1 MSDTLKTIVY
11 VEDEPDIQAIA
22 KMALESLGG
31 YDVTIFDSGEEA
43 LGQIPEIKPDIVILD
58 VMMPR
63 MDGPTTLRELRK
75 LPGYESLPVAFMTAK
90 VQSSEV
96 SEFLALGAIGVI
108 SKPFDPMTLSDQV
121 RELWESARD
130 V

>member
-75 LPGYESLPVAFMTAK
+75 LPGYETLPVAFMTAK